1 MYIKG
6 ALDAGFNVHMKNT
19 LDNKISFLSTNNFLV
34 KVVEAVRGQSRVKV
48 DATSVYAM
56 VG

>member
-19 LDNKISFLSTNNFLV
+19 LNNKISFLSTNNFLV
-34 KVVEAVRGQSRVKV
+34 SSGGSARAE
-48 DATSVYAM
+48 
-56 VG
+56 

>member
-19 LDNKISFLSTNNFLV
+19 LDNKICFYPRIFFLV
-34 KVVEAVRGQSRVKV
+34 SSGGSARAE
-48 DATSVYAM
+48 
-56 VG
+56 